1 MWSYDCEFKACRGPP
16 NADPSMRRRLIF
28 DSVTFM
34 FKMNTLSKTAPL
46 MASTS
51 LTLSPHWESFIQT
64 EIASGRFTSA
74 SEVVRAALRELE
86 DKAKRL
92 EALRGHL
99 AEGADQA
106 AFGDFVAGFDIE
118 AVIARAKSAA

>member
-1 MWSYDCEFKACRGPP
+1 
-16 NADPSMRRRLIF
+16 
-28 DSVTFM
+28 
-34 FKMNTLSKTAPL
+34 

-51 LTLSPHWESFIQT
+51 LTLAPHWESFIQT
-64 EIASGRFTSA
+64 EIASGRFASA

-92 EALRGHL
+92 DALRGHL

-106 AFGDFVAGFDIE
+106 GRGDFVAGFDIE

>member
-1 MWSYDCEFKACRGPP
+1 
-16 NADPSMRRRLIF
+16 
-28 DSVTFM
+28 
-34 FKMNTLSKTAPL
+34 

-51 LTLSPHWESFIQT
+51 LTLSPHWETFIQT

-106 AFGDFVAGFDIE
+106 TNGDFVAGFNIE
-118 AVIARAKSAA
+118 DVIAQAKSAAA

>member
-1 MWSYDCEFKACRGPP
+1 
-16 NADPSMRRRLIF
+16 
-28 DSVTFM
+28 
-34 FKMNTLSKTAPL
+34 

-51 LTLSPHWESFIQT
+51 LTLSPHWETFIQT

-92 EALRGHL
+92 DALRAHL
-99 AEGADQA
+99 SEGADQA
-106 AFGDFVAGFDIE
+106 AIGDFVAGFNIE
-118 AVIARAKSAA
+118 DVIAQAKSAAA

>member
-1 MWSYDCEFKACRGPP
+1 
-16 NADPSMRRRLIF
+16 
-28 DSVTFM
+28 
-34 FKMNTLSKTAPL
+34 

-51 LTLSPHWESFIQT
+51 LTLSPHWDSFIQT
-64 EIASGRFTSA
+64 EIASGRFASA

-92 EALRGHL
+92 DALRGHL

-106 AFGDFVAGFDIE
+106 AIGDFVLGFTIDS
-118 AVIARAKSAA
+118 VIARAKSAAA

>member
-1 MWSYDCEFKACRGPP
+1 
-16 NADPSMRRRLIF
+16 
-28 DSVTFM
+28 
-34 FKMNTLSKTAPL
+34 

-51 LTLSPHWESFIQT
+51 LTLSPHWDTFIQT
-64 EIASGRFTSA
+64 EIASGRFASA

-106 AFGDFVAGFDIE
+106 ATGDFVAGFNIE
-118 AVIARAKSAA
+118 DVIARAKSAA